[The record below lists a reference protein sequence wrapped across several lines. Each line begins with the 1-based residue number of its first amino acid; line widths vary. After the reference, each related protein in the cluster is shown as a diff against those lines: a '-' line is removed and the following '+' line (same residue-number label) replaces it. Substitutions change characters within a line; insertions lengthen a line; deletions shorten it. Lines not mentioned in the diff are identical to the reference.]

1 MKKILLL
8 TVALGL
14 GLFMA
19 GCEEKTPEEQLK
31 ETMEKQAEI
40 IKEAV
45 SEKAEEVEKAL
56 QE

>member
-8 TVALGL
+8 TAAFGL
-14 GLFMA
+14 GLFMS